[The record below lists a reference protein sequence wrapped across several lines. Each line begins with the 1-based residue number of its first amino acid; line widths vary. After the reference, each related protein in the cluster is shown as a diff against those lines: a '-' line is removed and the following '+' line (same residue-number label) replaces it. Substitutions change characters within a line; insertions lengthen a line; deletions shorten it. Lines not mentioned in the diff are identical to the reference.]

1 MKIDLSNEELFYEN
15 EINFDKNLNFVFG
28 KNGTGKS
35 TLTKLLKEYGEQDYD
50 VRVFQGFENMV
61 GENNRLNAVILGE
74 ENNEIAQEIEIKKE
88 DIKKKEEE
96 IDKINLEIKEPKD
109 NSENLWKK
117 VEKIKKNINQKNS
130 QTQDFYTD
138 SAAKIK
144 KMTDPQISKTT
155 YNKNDFISEK
165 KNAKLLGEADIEYL
179 KKLIKTEVKMAQEIE
194 FPNINLQDELNRINS
209 ILEKKVEEKVSIK
222 RLEDNEE
229 KRNFAEKGLHLHK
242 VGEICS
248 FCGNI
253 IKEKEYEELKRYFL
267 ADDIKEFQKE
277 IEVSKDNYRK
287 IIENIENI
295 KFDKNNFYPNNIE
308 KLTKII
314 EEYEIIKEKII
325 KIFELFLKK
334 LEKKDIFKE
343 NEKIFIDNI
352 SLNFNKISKEYDDL
366 VKNNNTSNLTK
377 EKENAKANLRYHY
390 IKLALDEFNEKTKL
404 YELNLLKEKETEYKN
419 EIENKEN
426 EIIKINNEIKKLNLE
441 ITKLEAQTKNEKKL
455 VENINKKIK
464 HYTSFELVHKKD
476 TEGEGFYSVKC
487 LRTNEDRDISQIST
501 GEKNIIAL
509 LYFIEK
515 LNEINNE
522 INEVETRDKLI
533 IFDDPMNSN
542 DDTMQYLII
551 EELQK
556 LMGELLRDKKNDKII
571 LMTHNVHFYINVKYD
586 FDKRKNDY
594 EKNNNFIRLIS
605 DTKKTKIKYIKN
617 KDDDFKTNY
626 ESLWHEIK
634 ILSTLSSCDPAIL
647 LNPIRR
653 IVETYTKFNGV
664 DKKVFLS
671 KIEGTK
677 KFFDVNSH
685 SIDDLEAD
693 LNGKS
698 KENIIE
704 IFKEC
709 FEKNN
714 SIEHFKIFWKEEN
727 IE

>member
-1 MKIDLSNEELFYEN
+1 MKIDLRNEELFYED

-35 TLTKLLKEYGEQDYD
+35 TLTKLLKEQGKVNYN
-50 VRVFQGFENMV
+50 VRVFQGFENMI

-74 ENNEIAQEIEIKKE
+74 ENNEIAQEIENMKK

-96 IDKINLEIKEPKD
+96 IDKIDSEIKEPKD

-117 VEKIKKNINQKNS
+117 VEEIEKNLKQKDVQIQN
-130 QTQDFYTD
+130 FYSI
-138 SAAKIK
+138 SAAEIK
-144 KMTDPQISKTT
+144 NMTNPQISKTT
-155 YNKNDFISEK
+155 YNKNDFILEK
-165 KNAKLLGEADIEYL
+165 KNAKLLGEADIESL
-179 KKLIKTEVKMAQEIE
+179 KKLIKTEVKTAQEIE
-194 FPNINLQDELNRINS
+194 FPSINLQNELEKINS
-209 ILEKKVEEKVSIK
+209 ILGKKVEEKVRIK
-222 RLEDNEE
+222 RLENNEE
-229 KRNFAEKGLHLHK
+229 KRNFAKKGFHLHE

-267 ADDIKEFQKE
+267 ADDIEEFQKE
-277 IEVSKDNYRK
+277 IEIFKDNYRK
-287 IIENIENI
+287 IIDSIENI

-308 KLTKII
+308 KLIQII
-314 EEYEIIKEKII
+314 EEYEAIKEGII
-325 KIFELFLKK
+325 KILKNFLEN

-352 SLNFNKISKEYDDL
+352 SLNFNKISKEYGDL
-366 VKNNNTSNLTK
+366 VKSNNTSNLAK

-390 IKLALDEFNEKTKL
+390 IKLELDNFKEEIKLNEVKKL
-404 YELNLLKEKETEYKN
+404 EEESSKYETEIK
-419 EIENKEN
+419 NKEN
-426 EIIKINNEIKKLNLE
+426 EITKINNEIKKLNLE
-441 ITKLEAQTKNEKKL
+441 ISQLEAQTKNEKKL

-464 HYTSFELVHKKD
+464 YYTSFELVHKED

-487 LRTNEDRDISQIST
+487 LRTNEDRDITQIST

-515 LNEINNE
+515 LNEIN
-522 INEVETRDKLI
+522 EVRARNKLI

-556 LMGELLRDKKNDKII
+556 LMRELLKNNKDDKFI

-586 FDKRKNDY
+586 FDKDDDY
-594 EKNNNFIRLIS
+594 KKKRNFIRLVS
-605 DTKKTKIKYIKN
+605 DTKKTKINYIKN
-617 KDDDFKTNY
+617 KDDDFETSY
-626 ESLWHEIK
+626 ESLWHEIN
-634 ILSTLSSCDPAIL
+634 ILFKLSSCNPVML
-647 LNPIRR
+647 LNPMRR
-653 IVETYTKFNGV
+653 IVETYTKFNGF
-664 DKKVFLS
+664 KQRNFLS
-671 KIEGTK
+671 KVEGAN
-677 KFFDVNSH
+677 KFFNVNSH
-685 SIDDLEAD
+685 GIDDLEAD

-714 SIEHFKIFWKEEN
+714 SIEHFKIFWKEKINE
-727 IE
+727 

>member
-1 MKIDLSNEELFYEN
+1 MKIDLSDEELFYED

-35 TLTKLLKEYGEQDYD
+35 TLTKLLKKYGEQDYD

-74 ENNEIAQEIEIKKE
+74 ENNEIAQKIEVKKE
-88 DIKKKEEE
+88 DIKKREEE
-96 IDKINLEIKEPKD
+96 KDKINLELKETKD

-117 VEKIKKNINQKNS
+117 FEEIKRNVNQKNT
-130 QTQDFYTD
+130 QIQDFYTN

-155 YNKNDFISEK
+155 YNKNDFILEK
-165 KNAKLLGEADIEYL
+165 KNAKLLGEADIKHL
-179 KKLIKTEVKMAQEIE
+179 KNIIKTEVKTAQEIE
-194 FPNINLQDELNRINS
+194 FPSINLQNELEKINS
-209 ILEKKVEEKVSIK
+209 ILGKKVEEKVRIK
-222 RLEDNEE
+222 RLENNEE
-229 KRNFAEKGLHLHK
+229 KRDFAKKGLYLHK
-242 VGEICS
+242 IGEVCS

-253 IKEKEYEELKRYFL
+253 IKKEEYEELEKYFL
-267 ADDIKEFQKE
+267 AADIKEFQKE
-277 IEVSKDNYRK
+277 VEIAKNNYIK
-287 IIENIENI
+287 IIESIKNI

-308 KLTKII
+308 KLTKIM

-343 NEKIFIDNI
+343 NEKILIDNI
-352 SLNFNKISKEYDDL
+352 SLNFNKISEEYNDL
-366 VKNNNTSNLTK
+366 AKKNNSSKLSE

-390 IKLALDEFNEKTKL
+390 IKLELDNFKEESKLTEIKNLEEESVKYKT
-404 YELNLLKEKETEYKN
+404 

-426 EIIKINNEIKKLNLE
+426 KITKINNEIKKLNLE
-441 ITKLEAQTKNEKKL
+441 ISQLEAKTKNEKIL

-464 HYTSFELVHKKD
+464 HYTSFELVHKED
-476 TEGEGFYSVKC
+476 TEGKGFYSIKC
-487 LRTNEDRDISQIST
+487 LRTDKDRDITQIST

-515 LNEINNE
+515 LNEIN
-522 INEVETRDKLI
+522 EVRTRNKLI

-551 EELQK
+551 EELQN
-556 LMGELLRDKKNDKII
+556 LMGELLKNKKNDKII

-586 FDKRKNDY
+586 FDRRKNDY
-594 EKNNNFIRLIS
+594 EKSNNFIRLIS
-605 DTKKTKIKYIKN
+605 DTKKTIIKYIKN
-617 KDDDFKTNY
+617 KDEDFKTNY
-626 ESLWHEIK
+626 ESLWHETK
-634 ILSTLSSCDPAIL
+634 ILSTLSTCDPAIL

-671 KIEGTK
+671 KIEGAK

-698 KENIIE
+698 KENIIK

-714 SIEHFKIFWKEEN
+714 SIEHLRKFWKEEN
-727 IE
+727 NK

>member
-1 MKIDLSNEELFYEN
+1 MKIDLSDEELFYED

-35 TLTKLLKEYGEQDYD
+35 TLTKLL
-50 VRVFQGFENMV
+50 
-61 GENNRLNAVILGE
+61 
-74 ENNEIAQEIEIKKE
+74 
-88 DIKKKEEE
+88 
-96 IDKINLEIKEPKD
+96 

-117 VEKIKKNINQKNS
+117 FEKIEKNIKQKENEKEK
-130 QTQDFYTD
+130 FYTE
-138 SAAKIK
+138 AASKIK
-144 KMTDPQISKTT
+144 NMGEPQIAKPN
-155 YNKNDFISEK
+155 YNKTYFEAEK

-515 LNEINNE
+515 LNEIN
-522 INEVETRDKLI
+522 EVKTRNKLI

>member
-1 MKIDLSNEELFYEN
+1 MKIDLSKEELFYEN

-74 ENNEIAQEIEIKKE
+74 ENNEISQEIEIKKE
-88 DIKKKEEE
+88 DIKKREEE
-96 IDKINLEIKEPKD
+96 KDKINLEINVPKD

-117 VEKIKKNINQKNS
+117 SEETEKNIKQKENEKEKFYTEAASKIKN
-130 QTQDFYTD
+130 
-138 SAAKIK
+138 
-144 KMTDPQISKTT
+144 MGDPQISKTT
-155 YNKNDFISEK
+155 YNKNDFIIEK

-179 KKLIKTEVKMAQEIE
+179 KKLIKTEVKVAQEIE
-194 FPNINLQDELNRINS
+194 FPSINLQNELEKINS
-209 ILEKKVEEKVSIK
+209 ILEKKVEEKVRIN
-222 RLEDNEE
+222 RLEDNQE
-229 KRNFAEKGLHLHK
+229 KRDFAKKGLHLHK

-253 IKEKEYEELKRYFL
+253 IKQEEYEELEKYFL
-267 ADDIKEFQKE
+267 ADDVKEFQIKIE
-277 IEVSKDNYRK
+277 ITKNSYQQIVEK
-287 IIENIENI
+287 IKNV
-295 KFDKNNFYPNNIE
+295 KFNKNNFYPNNVE
-308 KLTKII
+308 KLTQII
-314 EEYEIIKEKII
+314 EEYGIIKEKII

-343 NEKIFIDNI
+343 NEKISIDNI
-352 SLNFNKISKEYDDL
+352 SLNFNKISEEYDDL
-366 VKNNNTSNLTK
+366 VKNNNSSNLSEEK
-377 EKENAKANLRYHY
+377 EKAKTDLRYHF
-390 IKLALDEFNEKTKL
+390 IKLALDEFNEKNKL
-404 YELNLLKEKETEYKN
+404 YELNLLKEKETEYKT
-419 EIENKEN
+419 EIEKKKN
-426 EIIKINNEIKKLNLE
+426 EIIKINNEIKNLNLE
-441 ITKLEAQTKNEKKL
+441 IIKLEAKTKNEKKL

-464 HYTSFELVHKKD
+464 NYTSFELVHKED
-476 TEGEGFYSVKC
+476 IEGKGFYNVKC
-487 LRTNEDRDISQIST
+487 LRTNEDRDITQIST

-515 LNEINNE
+515 LNEINE
-522 INEVETRDKLI
+522 AETRDKLI

-551 EELQK
+551 EELQN
-556 LMGELLRDKKNDKII
+556 LMGELLKNKKNDKII

-586 FDKRKNDY
+586 FDRRKNDY
-594 EKNNNFIRLIS
+594 EKSNNFIRLIS
-605 DTKKTKIKYIKN
+605 DTKKTIIKYIKN
-617 KDDDFKTNY
+617 KDEDFKTNY
-626 ESLWHEIK
+626 ESLWHETK
-634 ILSTLSSCDPAIL
+634 ILSTLSTCDPAIL

-671 KIEGTK
+671 KIEGAK

-714 SIEHFKIFWKEEN
+714 SIEHLRKFWKEEN
-727 IE
+727 NK

>member
-1 MKIDLSNEELFYEN
+1 MKIDLSKEELFYEN

-35 TLTKLLKEYGEQDYD
+35 TLTKLLKEQEEVYYD

-61 GENNRLNAVILGE
+61 GKNNRLNAVILGE

-96 IDKINLEIKEPKD
+96 LDKINLEIKEPKD

-117 VEKIKKNINQKNS
+117 FEEIEKNIKQKENEKEKFYTEAASKIKN
-130 QTQDFYTD
+130 
-138 SAAKIK
+138 
-144 KMTDPQISKTT
+144 MGEPQIAKPN
-155 YNKNDFISEK
+155 YNKTHFEAEK

-179 KKLIKTEVKMAQEIE
+179 KKLIKSEVKTAQEIE
-194 FPNINLQDELNRINS
+194 FPNINLQNELEKINS
-209 ILEKKVEEKVSIK
+209 ILGKKVEEKVRIK
-222 RLEDNEE
+222 RLENNDE
-229 KRNFAEKGLHLHK
+229 KRNFAKKGLHLHK

-253 IKEKEYEELKRYFL
+253 IKKEEYDELEKYFL
-267 ADDIKEFQKE
+267 ADDIEEFQKE
-277 IEVSKDNYRK
+277 IEIFKDNYKK
-287 IIENIENI
+287 IIESIENI

-308 KLTKII
+308 RLSQII
-314 EEYEIIKEKII
+314 EEYEVIKEGII
-325 KIFELFLKK
+325 KILKNFLEN

-343 NEKIFIDNI
+343 SEKIFIDNI
-352 SLNFNKISKEYDDL
+352 FLNFNKISEEYDDL
-366 VKNNNTSNLTK
+366 VKNNNSSNLSEEK
-377 EKENAKANLRYHY
+377 EKAKTDLRYHF

-404 YELNLLKEKETEYKN
+404 YELNLLKEKESEYKT
-419 EIENKEN
+419 EIENKEK
-426 EIIKINNEIKKLNLE
+426 EIIKLNNEIKKLNLE
-441 ITKLEAQTKNEKKL
+441 ISQLEAQTKNEKKL

-464 HYTSFELVHKKD
+464 HYTSFELVHKED
-476 TEGEGFYSVKC
+476 IEGKGFYNVKC
-487 LRTNEDRDISQIST
+487 LRTNEDRDITQIST

-515 LNEINNE
+515 LNE

-551 EELQK
+551 EELQN
-556 LMGELLRDKKNDKII
+556 LMGELLRNKKNDKII
-571 LMTHNVHFYINVKYD
+571 LMTHNVHFYINIKYD

-626 ESLWHEIK
+626 ESLWHETK
-634 ILSTLSSCDPAIL
+634 ILSTLSTCDPAIL

-671 KIEGTK
+671 KIEGAK

-714 SIEHFKIFWKEEN
+714 SMEHLRKFWKEEN
-727 IE
+727 NK

>member
-1 MKIDLSNEELFYEN
+1 MKIDLSKEELFYEN

-74 ENNEIAQEIEIKKE
+74 ENNEISQEIEIKKE
-88 DIKKKEEE
+88 DIKKREEE
-96 IDKINLEIKEPKD
+96 KDKINLEINVPKD

-117 VEKIKKNINQKNS
+117 SEETEKNIKQKENEKEKFYTEAASKIKN
-130 QTQDFYTD
+130 
-138 SAAKIK
+138 
-144 KMTDPQISKTT
+144 MGDPQISKTT
-155 YNKNDFISEK
+155 YNKNDFIIEK

-179 KKLIKTEVKMAQEIE
+179 KKLIKTEVKVAQEIE
-194 FPNINLQDELNRINS
+194 FPSINLQNELEKINS
-209 ILEKKVEEKVSIK
+209 ILEKKVEEKVRIK
-222 RLEDNEE
+222 RLEDNQE
-229 KRNFAEKGLHLHK
+229 KRDFAKKGLHLHK

-253 IKEKEYEELKRYFL
+253 IKQEEYEELEKYFL
-267 ADDIKEFQKE
+267 ADDVKEFQIKIE
-277 IEVSKDNYRK
+277 ITKNSYQQIVEK
-287 IIENIENI
+287 IKNV
-295 KFDKNNFYPNNIE
+295 KFNKNNFYPNNVE
-308 KLTKII
+308 KLTQII
-314 EEYEIIKEKII
+314 EEYGIIKEKII

-343 NEKIFIDNI
+343 NEKISIDNI
-352 SLNFNKISKEYDDL
+352 SLNFNKISEEYDDL
-366 VKNNNTSNLTK
+366 VKNNNSSNLSEEK
-377 EKENAKANLRYHY
+377 EKAKTDLRYHF
-390 IKLALDEFNEKTKL
+390 IKLALDEFNEKNKL
-404 YELNLLKEKETEYKN
+404 YELNLLKEKETEYKT
-419 EIENKEN
+419 EIEKKKN
-426 EIIKINNEIKKLNLE
+426 EIIKINNEIKNLNLE
-441 ITKLEAQTKNEKKL
+441 IIKLEAKTKNEKKL

-464 HYTSFELVHKKD
+464 NYTSFELVHKED
-476 TEGEGFYSVKC
+476 IEGKGFYNVKC
-487 LRTNEDRDISQIST
+487 LRTNEDRDITQIST

-515 LNEINNE
+515 LNEINE
-522 INEVETRDKLI
+522 AETRDKLI

-551 EELQK
+551 EELQN
-556 LMGELLRDKKNDKII
+556 LMGELLKNKKNDKII

-586 FDKRKNDY
+586 FDRRKNDY

-605 DTKKTKIKYIKN
+605 DTKKTIIKYIKN
-617 KDDDFKTNY
+617 KDEDFKTNY
-626 ESLWHEIK
+626 ESLWHETK
-634 ILSTLSSCDPAIL
+634 ILSTLSTCDPAIL

-671 KIEGTK
+671 KIEGAK

-714 SIEHFKIFWKEEN
+714 SMEHLTKFWKEEN
-727 IE
+727 NK

>member
-1 MKIDLSNEELFYEN
+1 MKIDLSNEELFYED

-35 TLTKLLKEYGEQDYD
+35 TLTKLLNEQGKVDYD
-50 VRVFQGFENMV
+50 VRVFQGFKNML

-74 ENNEIAQEIEIKKE
+74 ENNEIAQEIEVKKE
-88 DIKKKEEE
+88 DIKKREEE

-117 VEKIKKNINQKNS
+117 FEEIKRNTNQKNT
-130 QTQDFYTD
+130 QIQDFYSN

-155 YNKNDFISEK
+155 YNKNDFILEK
-165 KNAKLLGEADIEYL
+165 KNAKLLGEADIEYF
-179 KKLIKTEVKMAQEIE
+179 KNLIKTEVKTAEEIE
-194 FPNINLQDELNRINS
+194 FPSINLQNELEIIIS
-209 ILEKKVEEKVSIK
+209 ILEKKVEEKVRIK
-222 RLEDNEE
+222 RLENNEE
-229 KRNFAEKGLHLHK
+229 KRNFAKKGLHLHK

-248 FCGNI
+248 FCGNT
-253 IKEKEYEELKRYFL
+253 IKKEEYEELEKYFL
-267 ADDIKEFQKE
+267 ADDVKEFQIK
-277 IEVSKDNYRK
+277 IETTKNSYQQIVEK
-287 IIENIENI
+287 IKNV

-308 KLTKII
+308 KLTQII

-352 SLNFNKISKEYDDL
+352 SLNFNKISEEYDDL
-366 VKNNNTSNLTK
+366 VKNNNSSNLSEEK
-377 EKENAKANLRYHY
+377 EKAKTDLRYHF

-404 YELNLLKEKETEYKN
+404 YELNLLKEKESEYKT

-426 EIIKINNEIKKLNLE
+426 EIIKINNEIKNLNLE
-441 ITKLEAQTKNEKKL
+441 IIKLEAKTKNEKKL
-455 VENINKKIK
+455 VGNINKKIK
-464 HYTSFELVHKKD
+464 NYTSFELIHKED
-476 TEGEGFYSVKC
+476 IEGKGFYNVKC
-487 LRTNEDRDISQIST
+487 LRTDEDRDITQIST

-515 LNEINNE
+515 LNEINE
-522 INEVETRDKLI
+522 LETRNKLI
-533 IFDDPMNSN
+533 VFDDPMNSN

-551 EELQK
+551 EELQNLIK
-556 LMGELLRDKKNDKII
+556 NLDKNDKFII
-571 LMTHNVHFYINVKYD
+571 MTHNIHFYINLKY
-586 FDKRKNDY
+586 RKDNY
-594 EKNNNFIRLIS
+594 NNNTFIRLVS
-605 DTKKTKIKYIKN
+605 DSKKSKIKYIKN
-617 KDDDFKTNY
+617 KDEDFKTNY
-626 ESLWHEIK
+626 KSLWNEIS
-634 ILSTLSSCDPAIL
+634 ILFALPYCDINPAIL

-653 IVETYTKFNGV
+653 IIETYVNFNGLEQS
-664 DKKVFLS
+664 DFLS
-671 KIEGTK
+671 KVEGAK

-714 SIEHFKIFWKEEN
+714 SIEHFKKFWKEEN
-727 IE
+727 NK

>member
-1 MKIDLSNEELFYEN
+1 MKVDLSNEELFYED

-35 TLTKLLKEYGEQDYD
+35 TLTKLLKEQGKVNYD
-50 VRVFQGFENMV
+50 VRVFQGFENMI

-74 ENNEIAQEIEIKKE
+74 ENNEIAQEIENMKK

-96 IDKINLEIKEPKD
+96 IDKIDSEIKEPKD

-117 VEKIKKNINQKNS
+117 VEEIKRIAEQKDTQIQNFYSKSASEIKN
-130 QTQDFYTD
+130 
-138 SAAKIK
+138 
-144 KMTDPQISKTT
+144 MTNPQISKTT
-155 YNKNDFISEK
+155 YNKSDFILEK
-165 KNAKLLGEADIEYL
+165 KNAKLLSEIEIQNL
-179 KKLIKTEVKMAQEIE
+179 KQIIKTEVKIAQKIE
-194 FPNINLQDELNRINS
+194 FPNINLKDELKRVNL
-209 ILEKKVEEKVSIK
+209 ILEKKVEEKVRIT
-222 RLEDNEE
+222 RLENNEE
-229 KRNFAEKGLHLHK
+229 KRDFAEKGLHLHK

-253 IKEKEYEELKRYFL
+253 INEKEYSELVKYFL
-267 ADDIKEFQKE
+267 ADDIKEFQIK
-277 IEVSKDNYRK
+277 IETTKNSYQQIVEK
-287 IIENIENI
+287 IKNV

-308 KLTKII
+308 KLSQII

-334 LEKKDIFKE
+334 LEEKDIFKE

-352 SLNFNKISKEYDDL
+352 SLNFNKISKEYGDL
-366 VKNNNTSNLTK
+366 VKSNNTSNLTK

-390 IKLALDEFNEKTKL
+390 IKLELDNFKEEIKLNEIKKLEEESAKYKTG
-404 YELNLLKEKETEYKN
+404 
-419 EIENKEN
+419 IENKQN
-426 EIIKINNEIKKLNLE
+426 EITKLNNEIKKLNLE
-441 ITKLEAQTKNEKKL
+441 ITELEAQTKNEKKL

-464 HYTSFELVHKKD
+464 YYTSFELVHKED

-487 LRTNEDRDISQIST
+487 LRTNEDRDITQIST

-515 LNEINNE
+515 LNEIN
-522 INEVETRDKLI
+522 EVRVRNKLI

-556 LMGELLRDKKNDKII
+556 LMRELLKNNKDDKFI

-586 FDKRKNDY
+586 FDKDDDY
-594 EKNNNFIRLIS
+594 KKKRNFIRLVS
-605 DTKKTKIKYIKN
+605 DTKKTKINYIKN
-617 KDDDFKTNY
+617 KDDDFETSY
-626 ESLWHEIK
+626 ESLWHEIN
-634 ILSTLSSCDPAIL
+634 ILFKLSSCNPVML
-647 LNPIRR
+647 LNPMRR
-653 IVETYTKFNGV
+653 IVETYTKFNGL
-664 DKKVFLS
+664 KQRNFLS
-671 KIEGTK
+671 KVEGAN
-677 KFFDVNSH
+677 KFFNVNSH
-685 SIDDLEAD
+685 GIDDLEAD

-714 SIEHFKIFWKEEN
+714 SIEHFKIFWKEKINE
-727 IE
+727 

>member
-1 MKIDLSNEELFYEN
+1 MKVDLSNEELFYED

-35 TLTKLLKEYGEQDYD
+35 TLTKLLKEQGKVNYD
-50 VRVFQGFENMV
+50 VRVFQGFENMI

-74 ENNEIAQEIEIKKE
+74 ENNEIAQEIENMKK

-96 IDKINLEIKEPKD
+96 IDKIDSEIKEPKD

-117 VEKIKKNINQKNS
+117 VEEIKRIAEQKDTQIQNFYSKSASEIKN
-130 QTQDFYTD
+130 
-138 SAAKIK
+138 
-144 KMTDPQISKTT
+144 MTNPQISKTT
-155 YNKNDFISEK
+155 YNKSDFILEK
-165 KNAKLLGEADIEYL
+165 KNAKLLSEIEIQNL
-179 KKLIKTEVKMAQEIE
+179 KQIIKTEVKIAQKIE
-194 FPNINLQDELNRINS
+194 FPNINLKDELKRVNL
-209 ILEKKVEEKVSIK
+209 ILEKKVEEKVRIT
-222 RLEDNEE
+222 RLENNEE
-229 KRNFAEKGLHLHK
+229 KRDFARKGLHLHK
-242 VGEICS
+242 IGEICS

-253 IKEKEYEELKRYFL
+253 IKKEEYEELEKYFL
-267 ADDIKEFQKE
+267 ADDVKEFQRE
-277 IEVSKDNYRK
+277 IEIAKNNYQQIVER
-287 IIENIENI
+287 IENI

-308 KLTKII
+308 KLIQII
-314 EEYEIIKEKII
+314 EKYEEIKREIVKIL
-325 KIFELFLKK
+325 KEFLEN

-343 NEKIFIDNI
+343 NEKLTLDNI
-352 SLNFNKISKEYDDL
+352 SLNFNKISKEYDGL
-366 VKNNNTSNLTK
+366 VKNNNSSNLSEEK
-377 EKENAKANLRYHY
+377 EKAKTDLRYHF
-390 IKLALDEFNEKTKL
+390 IKLALDEFDEKTKL
-404 YELNLLKEKETEYKN
+404 HELSLLKEKKEEYKT
-419 EIENKEN
+419 EIEKKEN
-426 EIIKINNEIKKLNLE
+426 KIKKINDEIKKIKLE
-441 ITKLEAQTKNEKKL
+441 IIQLEAKTKNEKKL
-455 VENINKKIK
+455 VDNINKKIK
-464 HYTSFELVHKKD
+464 NYTSFELVHKED
-476 TEGEGFYSVKC
+476 TEGKGFYSVKC
-487 LRTNEDRDISQIST
+487 LRTNEDRDITQIST

-515 LNEINNE
+515 LNEIN
-522 INEVETRDKLI
+522 EVETINKLI
-533 IFDDPMNSN
+533 VFDDPMNSN
-542 DDTMQYLII
+542 DDNMQYLII
-551 EELQK
+551 EELQN
-556 LMGELLRDKKNDKII
+556 LMGELLKNKRNDKII

-586 FDKRKNDY
+586 FDRRKNDY

-617 KDDDFKTNY
+617 KDEDFKTNY
-626 ESLWHEIK
+626 ESLWHETK

-671 KIEGTK
+671 KIEGAK

-714 SIEHFKIFWKEEN
+714 SIEHLKKFWKEEN
-727 IE
+727 NK

>member
-1 MKIDLSNEELFYEN
+1 MKVDLSNEELFYED

-35 TLTKLLKEYGEQDYD
+35 TLTKLLKEQGKVNYD
-50 VRVFQGFENMV
+50 VRVFQGFENMI

-74 ENNEIAQEIEIKKE
+74 ENNEIAQEIENMKK

-96 IDKINLEIKEPKD
+96 IDKIDSEIKEPKD

-117 VEKIKKNINQKNS
+117 VEEIKRIAEQKDTQIQNFYSKSASEIKN
-130 QTQDFYTD
+130 
-138 SAAKIK
+138 
-144 KMTDPQISKTT
+144 MTNPQISKTT
-155 YNKNDFISEK
+155 YNKSDFILEK
-165 KNAKLLGEADIEYL
+165 KNAKLLSEIEIQNL
-179 KKLIKTEVKMAQEIE
+179 KQIIKTEVKIAQKIE
-194 FPNINLQDELNRINS
+194 FPNINLKDELKRVNL
-209 ILEKKVEEKVSIK
+209 ILEKKVEEKVRIT
-222 RLEDNEE
+222 RLENNEE
-229 KRNFAEKGLHLHK
+229 KRDFARKGLHLHK
-242 VGEICS
+242 IGEICS

-253 IKEKEYEELKRYFL
+253 IKKEEYEELEKYFL
-267 ADDIKEFQKE
+267 ADDVKEFQRE
-277 IEVSKDNYRK
+277 IEIAKNNYQQIVER
-287 IIENIENI
+287 IENI

-308 KLTKII
+308 KLIQII
-314 EEYEIIKEKII
+314 EKYEEIKREIVKIL
-325 KIFELFLKK
+325 KEFLEN

-343 NEKIFIDNI
+343 NEKLTLDNI
-352 SLNFNKISKEYDDL
+352 SLNFNKISKEYDGL
-366 VKNNNTSNLTK
+366 VKNNNSSNLSEEK
-377 EKENAKANLRYHY
+377 EKAKTDLRYHF
-390 IKLALDEFNEKTKL
+390 IKLALDEFDEKTKL
-404 YELNLLKEKETEYKN
+404 HELRLLKEKKEEYKT
-419 EIENKEN
+419 EIEKKEN
-426 EIIKINNEIKKLNLE
+426 KIKKINDEIKKIKLE
-441 ITKLEAQTKNEKKL
+441 IIQLEAKTKNEKKL
-455 VENINKKIK
+455 VDNINKKIK
-464 HYTSFELVHKKD
+464 NYTSFELVHKED
-476 TEGEGFYSVKC
+476 TEGKGFYSVKC
-487 LRTNEDRDISQIST
+487 LRTNEDRDITQIST

-515 LNEINNE
+515 LNEIN
-522 INEVETRDKLI
+522 EVETINKLI
-533 IFDDPMNSN
+533 VFDDPMNSN

-551 EELQK
+551 EELQN
-556 LMGELLRDKKNDKII
+556 LMGELLKNKRNDKII

-586 FDKRKNDY
+586 FDRRKNDY

-617 KDDDFKTNY
+617 KDEDFKTNY
-626 ESLWHEIK
+626 ESLWHETK

-671 KIEGTK
+671 KIEGAK

-714 SIEHFKIFWKEEN
+714 SIEHLKKFWKEEN
-727 IE
+727 NK

>member
-1 MKIDLSNEELFYEN
+1 MKIDLSKEELFYEN

-74 ENNEIAQEIEIKKE
+74 ENNEISQEIEIKKE
-88 DIKKKEEE
+88 DIKKREEE
-96 IDKINLEIKEPKD
+96 KDKINLEINVPKD

-117 VEKIKKNINQKNS
+117 SEETEKNIKQKENEKEKFYTEAASKIKN
-130 QTQDFYTD
+130 
-138 SAAKIK
+138 
-144 KMTDPQISKTT
+144 MGDPQISKTT
-155 YNKNDFISEK
+155 YNKNDFIIEK

-179 KKLIKTEVKMAQEIE
+179 KKLIKTEVKVAQEIE
-194 FPNINLQDELNRINS
+194 FPSINLQNELEKINS
-209 ILEKKVEEKVSIK
+209 ILEKKVEEKVRIK
-222 RLEDNEE
+222 RLEDNQE
-229 KRNFAEKGLHLHK
+229 KRDFAKKGLHLHK

-253 IKEKEYEELKRYFL
+253 IKQEEYEELEKYFL
-267 ADDIKEFQKE
+267 ADDVKEFQIKIE
-277 IEVSKDNYRK
+277 ITKNSYQQIVEK
-287 IIENIENI
+287 IKNV
-295 KFDKNNFYPNNIE
+295 KFNKNNFYPNNVE
-308 KLTKII
+308 KLTQII
-314 EEYEIIKEKII
+314 EEYGIIKEKII

-343 NEKIFIDNI
+343 NEKISIDNI
-352 SLNFNKISKEYDDL
+352 SLNFNKISEEYDDL
-366 VKNNNTSNLTK
+366 VKNNNSSNLSEEK
-377 EKENAKANLRYHY
+377 EKAKTDLRYHF
-390 IKLALDEFNEKTKL
+390 IKLALDEFNEKNKL
-404 YELNLLKEKETEYKN
+404 YELNLLKEKETEYKT
-419 EIENKEN
+419 EIEKKKN
-426 EIIKINNEIKKLNLE
+426 EIIKINNEIKNLNLE
-441 ITKLEAQTKNEKKL
+441 IIKLEAKTKNEKKL

-464 HYTSFELVHKKD
+464 NYTSFELVHKED
-476 TEGEGFYSVKC
+476 IEGKGFYNVKC
-487 LRTNEDRDISQIST
+487 LRTNEDRDITQIST

-515 LNEINNE
+515 LNEINE
-522 INEVETRDKLI
+522 AETRDKLI

-551 EELQK
+551 EELQN
-556 LMGELLRDKKNDKII
+556 LMGELLKNKKNDKII

-586 FDKRKNDY
+586 FDRRKNDY
-594 EKNNNFIRLIS
+594 EKSNNFIRLIS
-605 DTKKTKIKYIKN
+605 DTKKTIIKYIKN
-617 KDDDFKTNY
+617 KDEDFKTNY
-626 ESLWHEIK
+626 ESLWHETK
-634 ILSTLSSCDPAIL
+634 ILSTLSTCDPAIL

-671 KIEGTK
+671 KIEGAK

-714 SIEHFKIFWKEEN
+714 SIEHLRKFWKEEN
-727 IE
+727 NK

>member
-1 MKIDLSNEELFYEN
+1 MKVDLSNEELFYED

-35 TLTKLLKEYGEQDYD
+35 TLTKLLKEQGKVNYD
-50 VRVFQGFENMV
+50 VRVFQGFENMI

-74 ENNEIAQEIEIKKE
+74 ENNEIAQEIENMKK

-96 IDKINLEIKEPKD
+96 IDKIDSEIKEPKD

-117 VEKIKKNINQKNS
+117 VEEIKRIAEQKDTQIQNFYSKSASEIKN
-130 QTQDFYTD
+130 
-138 SAAKIK
+138 
-144 KMTDPQISKTT
+144 MTNPQISKTT
-155 YNKNDFISEK
+155 YNKSDFILEK
-165 KNAKLLGEADIEYL
+165 KNAKLLSEIEIQNL
-179 KKLIKTEVKMAQEIE
+179 KQIIKTEVKIAQKIE
-194 FPNINLQDELNRINS
+194 FPNINLKDELKRVNL
-209 ILEKKVEEKVSIK
+209 ILEKKVEEKVRIT
-222 RLEDNEE
+222 RLENNEE
-229 KRNFAEKGLHLHK
+229 KRDFARKGLHLHK
-242 VGEICS
+242 IGEICS

-253 IKEKEYEELKRYFL
+253 IKKEEYEELEKYFL
-267 ADDIKEFQKE
+267 ADDVKEFQRE
-277 IEVSKDNYRK
+277 IEIAKNNYQQIVER
-287 IIENIENI
+287 IENI

-308 KLTKII
+308 KLIQII
-314 EEYEIIKEKII
+314 EKYEEIKREIVKIL
-325 KIFELFLKK
+325 KEFLEN

-343 NEKIFIDNI
+343 NEKLTLDNI
-352 SLNFNKISKEYDDL
+352 SLNFNKISKEYDGL
-366 VKNNNTSNLTK
+366 VKNNNSSNLSEEK
-377 EKENAKANLRYHY
+377 EKAKTDLRYHF
-390 IKLALDEFNEKTKL
+390 IKLALDEFDEKTKL
-404 YELNLLKEKETEYKN
+404 HELSLLKEKKEEYKT
-419 EIENKEN
+419 EIEKKEN
-426 EIIKINNEIKKLNLE
+426 KIKKINDEIKKIKLE
-441 ITKLEAQTKNEKKL
+441 IIQLEAKTKNEKKL
-455 VENINKKIK
+455 VDNINKKIK
-464 HYTSFELVHKKD
+464 NYTSFELVHKED
-476 TEGEGFYSVKC
+476 TEGKGFYSVKC
-487 LRTNEDRDISQIST
+487 LRTNEDRDITQIST

-515 LNEINNE
+515 LNEIN
-522 INEVETRDKLI
+522 EVETINKLI
-533 IFDDPMNSN
+533 VFDDPMNSN

-551 EELQK
+551 EELQN
-556 LMGELLRDKKNDKII
+556 LMGELLKNKRNDKII

-586 FDKRKNDY
+586 FDRRKNDY

-617 KDDDFKTNY
+617 KDEDFKTNY
-626 ESLWHEIK
+626 ESLWHETK

-671 KIEGTK
+671 KIEGAK

-714 SIEHFKIFWKEEN
+714 SIEHLKKFWKEEN
-727 IE
+727 NK

>member
-1 MKIDLSNEELFYEN
+1 MKIDLSNEELFYEDG
-15 EINFDKNLNFVFG
+15 INFDKNLNFVFG

-35 TLTKLLKEYGEQDYD
+35 TLAKLLKEQGKVDYD
-50 VRVFQGFENMV
+50 VRVFQGFENTV

-74 ENNEIAQEIEIKKE
+74 ENNEIAQEIEVKKEAIKKRE
-88 DIKKKEEE
+88 EKKDE
-96 IDKINLEIKEPKD
+96 INLELKEPKD

-117 VEKIKKNINQKNS
+117 FEEIKRNVNQKNT
-130 QTQDFYTD
+130 QIQDFYTN

-155 YNKNDFISEK
+155 YNKNDFILEK
-165 KNAKLLGEADIEYL
+165 KNAKLLGEADIKYF
-179 KKLIKTEVKMAQEIE
+179 KNTIKTEVKTAQEIE
-194 FPNINLQDELNRINS
+194 FPSINLQNELEKINS
-209 ILEKKVEEKVSIK
+209 ILGKKVEEKVRIK
-222 RLEDNEE
+222 RLENNEE
-229 KRNFAEKGLHLHK
+229 KRDFAKKGLHLHK
-242 VGEICS
+242 IGEICS

-253 IKEKEYEELKRYFL
+253 IKKEEYEKLEKYFL
-267 ADDIKEFQKE
+267 ADDVKEFQIK
-277 IEVSKDNYRK
+277 IETTKNSYQQIVEK
-287 IIENIENI
+287 IKNV

-308 KLTKII
+308 KLTQII

-325 KIFELFLKK
+325 KVFELFLKK

-343 NEKIFIDNI
+343 NEKISIDNI
-352 SLNFNKISKEYDDL
+352 SLNFNKISEEYDDL
-366 VKNNNTSNLTK
+366 VKGNNSSNLSEEK
-377 EKENAKANLRYHY
+377 EKAKTNLRYHF
-390 IKLALDEFNEKTKL
+390 IKLALDEFDEKTKL
-404 YELNLLKEKETEYKN
+404 YELRILKEKKEEYKT

-426 EIIKINNEIKKLNLE
+426 EIIKINNEITNLNLE
-441 ITKLEAQTKNEKKL
+441 IIKLEAKTKNEKRL

-464 HYTSFELVHKKD
+464 NYTSFELVHKED
-476 TEGEGFYSVKC
+476 IEGKGFYNVKC
-487 LRTNEDRDISQIST
+487 LRTNEDRDITQIST

-515 LNEINNE
+515 LNEIN
-522 INEVETRDKLI
+522 EVETRNKLI

-556 LMGELLRDKKNDKII
+556 LMKELFQNNKDNKFI

-586 FDKRKNDY
+586 FDKDDDY
-594 EKNNNFIRLIS
+594 KKRRNFIRLVS
-605 DTKKTKIKYIKN
+605 DTKKTKINYIKN
-617 KDDDFKTNY
+617 KDEDFKTNY

-634 ILSTLSSCDPAIL
+634 ILFSLSTCDSAIL

-671 KIEGTK
+671 KIEGAK
-677 KFFDVNSH
+677 KFFNVNSH
-685 SIDDLEAD
+685 GIDDLEAD

-714 SIEHFKIFWKEEN
+714 SIEHFNIFWKKEINE
-727 IE
+727 

>member
-1 MKIDLSNEELFYEN
+1 MKVDLSNEELFYED

-35 TLTKLLKEYGEQDYD
+35 TLTKLLKEQGKVNYD
-50 VRVFQGFENMV
+50 VRVFQGFENMI

-74 ENNEIAQEIEIKKE
+74 ENNEIAQEIENMKK

-96 IDKINLEIKEPKD
+96 IDKIDSEIKEPKD

-117 VEKIKKNINQKNS
+117 VEEIKRIAEQKDTQIQNFYSKSASEIKN
-130 QTQDFYTD
+130 
-138 SAAKIK
+138 
-144 KMTDPQISKTT
+144 MTNPQISKTT
-155 YNKNDFISEK
+155 YNKSDFILEK
-165 KNAKLLGEADIEYL
+165 KNAKLLSEIEIQNL
-179 KKLIKTEVKMAQEIE
+179 KQIIKTEVKIAQKIE
-194 FPNINLQDELNRINS
+194 FPNINLKDELKRVNL
-209 ILEKKVEEKVSIK
+209 ILEKKVEEKVRIT
-222 RLEDNEE
+222 RLENNEE
-229 KRNFAEKGLHLHK
+229 KRDFARKGLHLHK
-242 VGEICS
+242 IGEICS

-253 IKEKEYEELKRYFL
+253 IKKEEYEELEKYFL
-267 ADDIKEFQKE
+267 ADDVKEFQRE
-277 IEVSKDNYRK
+277 IEIAKNNYQQIVER
-287 IIENIENI
+287 IENI

-308 KLTKII
+308 KLIQII
-314 EEYEIIKEKII
+314 EKYEEIKREIVKIL
-325 KIFELFLKK
+325 KEFLEN

-343 NEKIFIDNI
+343 NEKLTLDNI
-352 SLNFNKISKEYDDL
+352 SLNFNKISKEYDGL
-366 VKNNNTSNLTK
+366 VKNNNSSNLSEEK
-377 EKENAKANLRYHY
+377 EKAKTDLRYHF
-390 IKLALDEFNEKTKL
+390 IKLALDEFDEKTKL
-404 YELNLLKEKETEYKN
+404 HELSLLKEKKEEYKT
-419 EIENKEN
+419 EIEKKEN
-426 EIIKINNEIKKLNLE
+426 EIKKINDEIKKIKLE
-441 ITKLEAQTKNEKKL
+441 IIQLEAKTKNEKKL
-455 VENINKKIK
+455 VDNINKKIK
-464 HYTSFELVHKKD
+464 NYTSFELVHKED
-476 TEGEGFYSVKC
+476 TEGKGFYNVKC
-487 LRTNEDRDISQIST
+487 LRTNEDRDITQIST

-515 LNEINNE
+515 LNEIN
-522 INEVETRDKLI
+522 EVETINKLI
-533 IFDDPMNSN
+533 VSDDPMNSN

-551 EELQK
+551 EELQN
-556 LMGELLRDKKNDKII
+556 LMGELLKNKRNDKII

-586 FDKRKNDY
+586 FDRRKNDY

-617 KDDDFKTNY
+617 KDEDFKTNY
-626 ESLWHEIK
+626 ESLWHETK

-671 KIEGTK
+671 KIEGAK

-714 SIEHFKIFWKEEN
+714 SIEHLKKFWKEEN
-727 IE
+727 NK

>member
-1 MKIDLSNEELFYEN
+1 MKVDLSNEELFYED

-35 TLTKLLKEYGEQDYD
+35 TLTKLLKEQGKVNYD
-50 VRVFQGFENMV
+50 VRVFQGFENMI

-74 ENNEIAQEIEIKKE
+74 ENNEIAQEIENMKK

-96 IDKINLEIKEPKD
+96 IDKIDSEIKEPKD

-117 VEKIKKNINQKNS
+117 VEEIKRIAEQKDTQIQNFYSKSASEIKN
-130 QTQDFYTD
+130 
-138 SAAKIK
+138 
-144 KMTDPQISKTT
+144 MTNPQISKTT
-155 YNKNDFISEK
+155 YNKSDFILEK
-165 KNAKLLGEADIEYL
+165 KNAKLLSEIEIQNL
-179 KKLIKTEVKMAQEIE
+179 KQIIKTEVKIAQKIE
-194 FPNINLQDELNRINS
+194 FPNINLKDELKRVNL
-209 ILEKKVEEKVSIK
+209 ILEKKVEEKVRIT
-222 RLEDNEE
+222 RLENNEE
-229 KRNFAEKGLHLHK
+229 KRDFARKGLHLHK
-242 VGEICS
+242 IGEICS

-253 IKEKEYEELKRYFL
+253 IKKEEYEELEKYFL
-267 ADDIKEFQKE
+267 ADDVKEFQRE
-277 IEVSKDNYRK
+277 IEIAKNNYQQIVER
-287 IIENIENI
+287 IENI

-308 KLTKII
+308 KLIQII
-314 EEYEIIKEKII
+314 EKYEEIKREIVKIL
-325 KIFELFLKK
+325 KEFLEN

-343 NEKIFIDNI
+343 NEKLTLDNI
-352 SLNFNKISKEYDDL
+352 SLNFNKISKEYDGL
-366 VKNNNTSNLTK
+366 VKNNNSSNLSEEK
-377 EKENAKANLRYHY
+377 EKAKTDLRYHF
-390 IKLALDEFNEKTKL
+390 IKLALDEFDEKTKL
-404 YELNLLKEKETEYKN
+404 HELSLLKEKKEEYKT
-419 EIENKEN
+419 EIEKKEN
-426 EIIKINNEIKKLNLE
+426 EIKKINDEIKKIKLE
-441 ITKLEAQTKNEKKL
+441 IIQLEAKTKNEKKL
-455 VENINKKIK
+455 VDNINKKIK
-464 HYTSFELVHKKD
+464 NYTSFELVHKED
-476 TEGEGFYSVKC
+476 TEGKGFYSVKC
-487 LRTNEDRDISQIST
+487 LRTNEDRDITQIST

-515 LNEINNE
+515 LNEIN
-522 INEVETRDKLI
+522 EVETINKLI
-533 IFDDPMNSN
+533 VFDDPMNSN

-551 EELQK
+551 EELQN
-556 LMGELLRDKKNDKII
+556 LMGELLKNKRNDKII

-586 FDKRKNDY
+586 FDRRKNDY

-617 KDDDFKTNY
+617 KDEDFKTNY
-626 ESLWHEIK
+626 ESLWHETK

-653 IVETYTKFNGV
+653 IVETYPKFNGV

-671 KIEGTK
+671 KIEGAK

-714 SIEHFKIFWKEEN
+714 SIEHLKKFWKEEN
-727 IE
+727 NK

>member
-1 MKIDLSNEELFYEN
+1 MKIDLSKEELFYEN

-88 DIKKKEEE
+88 DIKKKEGE

-117 VEKIKKNINQKNS
+117 FEKIKKNINQKNS
-130 QTQDFYTD
+130 QIQDFYTD

-165 KNAKLLGEADIEYL
+165 KNAKLLGEADIKSL
-179 KKLIKTEVKMAQEIE
+179 KKLIKTEVKTAQEIE
-194 FPNINLQDELNRINS
+194 FPSINLQNELEKINS
-209 ILEKKVEEKVSIK
+209 ILGKKVEEKVKIK
-222 RLEDNEE
+222 RLENNEE
-229 KRNFAEKGLHLHK
+229 KRNFAKKGLHLHE

-253 IKEKEYEELKRYFL
+253 IKQEEYEELEKYFL
-267 ADDIKEFQKE
+267 ADDIEEFQKE
-277 IEVSKDNYRK
+277 IEIFKDNYRK
-287 IIENIENI
+287 IIESIENI

-308 KLTKII
+308 RLTQII
-314 EEYEIIKEKII
+314 EEYEVIKEGII
-325 KIFELFLKK
+325 KILKNFLEN

-352 SLNFNKISKEYDDL
+352 SLNFNKISKEYGDL
-366 VKNNNTSNLTK
+366 VKSNNTSNLTK

-390 IKLALDEFNEKTKL
+390 IKLELDNFKEEIKLNEVKKL
-404 YELNLLKEKETEYKN
+404 EEESSKYET
-419 EIENKEN
+419 EIENKKN
-426 EIIKINNEIKKLNLE
+426 EITKINNEIKKLNLE
-441 ITKLEAQTKNEKKL
+441 ISHLEAQTKNEKKL

-464 HYTSFELVHKKD
+464 HYTSFELVHKED
-476 TEGEGFYSVKC
+476 AEGKGFYNVKC
-487 LRTNEDRDISQIST
+487 LRANEDRDITQIST

-515 LNEINNE
+515 LNEIN
-522 INEVETRDKLI
+522 EVETRNKLI

-551 EELQK
+551 EELQN
-556 LMGELLRDKKNDKII
+556 LMGELLRNKKNDKII

-626 ESLWHEIK
+626 ESLWHETK
-634 ILSTLSSCDPAIL
+634 ILSTLSTCDPAIL

-671 KIEGTK
+671 KIEGAK

-714 SIEHFKIFWKEEN
+714 SMEHLKKFWKEEN
-727 IE
+727 NK

>member
-88 DIKKKEEE
+88 DIKKKKEE

-117 VEKIKKNINQKNS
+117 FEKIKKNINQKNS

-165 KNAKLLGEADIEYL
+165 KNAKLLGEADIKSL

-194 FPNINLQDELNRINS
+194 FPSINLQNELEKINS
-209 ILEKKVEEKVSIK
+209 ILGKKVEEKVKIK
-222 RLEDNEE
+222 RLENNEE
-229 KRNFAEKGLHLHK
+229 KRNFAKKGFHLHEA
-242 VGEICS
+242 GEICS

-253 IKEKEYEELKRYFL
+253 IKQEEYEELKRYFL
-267 ADDIKEFQKE
+267 ADDIEKFQKE
-277 IEVSKDNYRK
+277 IEIFKDNYKKK
-287 IIENIENI
+287 IESIENI

-308 KLTKII
+308 RLTQII
-314 EEYEIIKEKII
+314 EEYEVIKEGII
-325 KIFELFLKK
+325 KILKNFLEN

-343 NEKIFIDNI
+343 SEKIFIDNI
-352 SLNFNKISKEYDDL
+352 FLNFNKISEEYDDL
-366 VKNNNTSNLTK
+366 VKNNNSSNLSEEK
-377 EKENAKANLRYHY
+377 EKAKTDLRYHF

-404 YELNLLKEKETEYKN
+404 YELNVLKEKESEYKT
-419 EIENKEN
+419 EIENKEK
-426 EIIKINNEIKKLNLE
+426 EIIKLNNEINNLNLE
-441 ITKLEAQTKNEKKL
+441 INKLEAQTKNEKKL
-455 VENINKKIK
+455 VENINKKIR
-464 HYTSFELVHKKD
+464 HYTSFELVHKED

-487 LRTNEDRDISQIST
+487 LRTNEDRDITQIST

-515 LNEINNE
+515 LNEIN
-522 INEVETRDKLI
+522 EVRAGNKLI

-556 LMGELLRDKKNDKII
+556 LMRELLKNNKDDKFI
-571 LMTHNVHFYINVKYD
+571 LMTHNVHFYINIKYD
-586 FDKRKNDY
+586 FDKDDDY
-594 EKNNNFIRLIS
+594 KKKRNFIRLVS
-605 DTKKTKIKYIKN
+605 DTKKTKINYIKN
-617 KDDDFKTNY
+617 KDDDFETSY
-626 ESLWHEIK
+626 ESLWHEIN
-634 ILSTLSSCDPAIL
+634 ILFRLSSCNPVML
-647 LNPIRR
+647 LNPMRR
-653 IVETYTKFNGV
+653 IVETYTKFNGL
-664 DKKVFLS
+664 KQRNFLS
-671 KIEGTK
+671 KVEGAN
-677 KFFDVNSH
+677 KFFNVNSH
-685 SIDDLEAD
+685 GIDDLEAD

>member
-1 MKIDLSNEELFYEN
+1 MKVDLSNEELFYED

-35 TLTKLLKEYGEQDYD
+35 TLTKLLKEQGKVNYD
-50 VRVFQGFENMV
+50 VRVFQGFENMI

-74 ENNEIAQEIEIKKE
+74 ENNEIAQEIENMKK

-96 IDKINLEIKEPKD
+96 IDKIDSEIKEPKD

-117 VEKIKKNINQKNS
+117 VEEIKRIAEQKDTQIQNFYSKSASEIKN
-130 QTQDFYTD
+130 
-138 SAAKIK
+138 
-144 KMTDPQISKTT
+144 MTNPQISRTT
-155 YNKNDFISEK
+155 YNKSDFILEK
-165 KNAKLLGEADIEYL
+165 KNAKLLSEIEIQNL
-179 KKLIKTEVKMAQEIE
+179 KQIIKTEVKIAQKIE
-194 FPNINLQDELNRINS
+194 FPNINLKDELKRVNL
-209 ILEKKVEEKVSIK
+209 ILEKKVEEKVRIT
-222 RLEDNEE
+222 RLENNEE
-229 KRNFAEKGLHLHK
+229 KRDFARKGLHLHK
-242 VGEICS
+242 IGEICS

-253 IKEKEYEELKRYFL
+253 IKKEEYEELEKYFL
-267 ADDIKEFQKE
+267 ADDVKEFQIK
-277 IEVSKDNYRK
+277 IETTKNSYQQIVEK
-287 IIENIENI
+287 IKNV

-308 KLTKII
+308 KLTQII

-352 SLNFNKISKEYDDL
+352 SLNFNKISEEYDDL
-366 VKNNNTSNLTK
+366 VKNNNSSNLSEEK
-377 EKENAKANLRYHY
+377 EKAKTDLRYHF

-404 YELNLLKEKETEYKN
+404 YELNLLKEKESEYKT

-426 EIIKINNEIKKLNLE
+426 EIIKINNEIKNLNLE
-441 ITKLEAQTKNEKKL
+441 IIKLEAKTKNEKKL
-455 VENINKKIK
+455 VGNINKKIK
-464 HYTSFELVHKKD
+464 NYTSFELIHKED
-476 TEGEGFYSVKC
+476 IEGKGFYNVKC
-487 LRTNEDRDISQIST
+487 LRTDEDRDITQIST

-515 LNEINNE
+515 LNEINE
-522 INEVETRDKLI
+522 LETRNKLI
-533 IFDDPMNSN
+533 VFDDPMNSN

-551 EELQK
+551 EELQNLIK
-556 LMGELLRDKKNDKII
+556 NLDKNDKFII
-571 LMTHNVHFYINVKYD
+571 MTHNIHFYINLKY
-586 FDKRKNDY
+586 RKDNY
-594 EKNNNFIRLIS
+594 NNNTFIRLVS
-605 DTKKTKIKYIKN
+605 DSKKSKIKYIKN
-617 KDDDFKTNY
+617 KDEDFKTNY
-626 ESLWHEIK
+626 KSLWNEIS
-634 ILSTLSSCDPAIL
+634 ILFALPYCDINPAIL

-653 IVETYTKFNGV
+653 IIETYVNFNGLEQS
-664 DKKVFLS
+664 DFLS
-671 KIEGTK
+671 KVEGAK

-714 SIEHFKIFWKEEN
+714 SIEHFKKFWKEEN
-727 IE
+727 NK

>member
-88 DIKKKEEE
+88 DIKKKKEE

-117 VEKIKKNINQKNS
+117 FEKIKKNINQKNS

-165 KNAKLLGEADIEYL
+165 KNAKLLGEADIKSL

-194 FPNINLQDELNRINS
+194 FPSINLQNELEKINS
-209 ILEKKVEEKVSIK
+209 ILGKKVEEKVKIK
-222 RLEDNEE
+222 RLENNEE
-229 KRNFAEKGLHLHK
+229 KRNFAKKGLHLHK

-253 IKEKEYEELKRYFL
+253 IKQEEYEELEKYFL
-267 ADDIKEFQKE
+267 ADDIEEFQKE
-277 IEVSKDNYRK
+277 IEIFKDNYKK
-287 IIENIENI
+287 IIESIENI

-308 KLTKII
+308 RLSQII
-314 EEYEIIKEKII
+314 EEYEAIKEDII
-325 KIFELFLKK
+325 KILKNFLEN

-352 SLNFNKISKEYDDL
+352 SLNFNKISKEYGDL
-366 VKNNNTSNLTK
+366 VKSNNNSNLAK

-390 IKLALDEFNEKTKL
+390 IKLELDNFKEEIKLNEVKKL
-404 YELNLLKEKETEYKN
+404 EEESSKYET
-419 EIENKEN
+419 EIENKKN
-426 EIIKINNEIKKLNLE
+426 EITKINNEIKKLNLE
-441 ITKLEAQTKNEKKL
+441 ISQLEAQTKNEKKM

-464 HYTSFELVHKKD
+464 NYTSFELVHKED
-476 TEGEGFYSVKC
+476 IEGKGFYNVKC
-487 LRTNEDRDISQIST
+487 LRTNEDRDITQIST

-515 LNEINNE
+515 LNE

-551 EELQK
+551 EELTNLIK
-556 LMGELLRDKKNDKII
+556 NLDKNDKFIV
-571 LMTHNVHFYINVKYD
+571 MTHNVHFYINLKY
-586 FDKRKNDY
+586 RKENY
-594 EKNNNFIRLIS
+594 NNNTFIRLVS
-605 DTKKTKIKYIKN
+605 DSKKTKINYIKN
-617 KDDDFKTNY
+617 KDEDFKTSY
-626 ESLWHEIK
+626 KSLWNEIS
-634 ILSTLSSCDPAIL
+634 ILFALPYCDINPAIL

-653 IVETYTKFNGV
+653 IIETYVNFNGLEQS
-664 DKKVFLS
+664 DFLS
-671 KIEGTK
+671 KVEGAK

>member
-1 MKIDLSNEELFYEN
+1 MKIDLSNEELFYED

-35 TLTKLLKEYGEQDYD
+35 TLTKLLKEYGKKEYD

-74 ENNEIAQEIEIKKE
+74 KNNEIAQEIEIKKE
-88 DIKKKEEE
+88 DIKKREEE

-117 VEKIKKNINQKNS
+117 FEEIKRNINQKNS
-130 QTQDFYTD
+130 QIQDFYTN

-155 YNKNDFISEK
+155 YNKNDFILEK
-165 KNAKLLGEADIEYL
+165 KNVKLLGEADIEYL
-179 KKLIKTEVKMAQEIE
+179 KKLIKSEVKTAQEIE
-194 FPNINLQDELNRINS
+194 FPNINLQDELNKINS
-209 ILEKKVEEKVSIK
+209 ILEKKVKEKVSIK
-222 RLEDNEE
+222 RLENNEE
-229 KRNFAEKGLHLHK
+229 KRNFAKKGLHLHK
-242 VGEICS
+242 VGEFCS

-253 IKEKEYEELKRYFL
+253 INEKEYSELVKYFL
-267 ADDIKEFQKE
+267 ADDIEEFQKE
-277 IEVSKDNYRK
+277 VEIAKNNYIK
-287 IIENIENI
+287 IIESIKNI

-308 KLTKII
+308 KLTKIM

-343 NEKIFIDNI
+343 NEKILIDNI
-352 SLNFNKISKEYDDL
+352 SLNFNKISEEYNDL
-366 VKNNNTSNLTK
+366 AKKNNSSKLSE

-390 IKLALDEFNEKTKL
+390 IKLELDNFKEESKLTEIKNLEEESVKYKT
-404 YELNLLKEKETEYKN
+404 

-426 EIIKINNEIKKLNLE
+426 KITKINNEIKKLNLE
-441 ITKLEAQTKNEKKL
+441 ISQLEAKTKNEKIL

-464 HYTSFELVHKKD
+464 HYTSFELVHKED
-476 TEGEGFYSVKC
+476 TEGKGFYSIKC
-487 LRTNEDRDISQIST
+487 LRTDKDRDITQIST

-515 LNEINNE
+515 LNEIN
-522 INEVETRDKLI
+522 EVRTRNKLI

-551 EELQK
+551 EELTNLIK
-556 LMGELLRDKKNDKII
+556 NLDKNDKFIV
-571 LMTHNVHFYINVKYD
+571 MTHNIHFYINLKY
-586 FDKRKNDY
+586 KKENY
-594 EKNNNFIRLIS
+594 NNNTFIRLVS
-605 DTKKTKIKYIKN
+605 DSKKTKINYIKN
-617 KDDDFKTNY
+617 KDEDFKTSY
-626 ESLWHEIK
+626 KSLWNEIS
-634 ILSTLSSCDPAIL
+634 ILFALPYCDTNPEIL

-653 IVETYTKFNGV
+653 IIETYVNFNGLV
-664 DKKVFLS
+664 QSDFLS
-671 KIEGTK
+671 KVEGAK

-714 SIEHFKIFWKEEN
+714 SMEHLRKFWKEEN
-727 IE
+727 NK

>member
-1 MKIDLSNEELFYEN
+1 MKIDLSKEELFYED

-35 TLTKLLKEYGEQDYD
+35 TLTKLLKKYGEQDYD

-74 ENNEIAQEIEIKKE
+74 ENNEIAQKIEVKKE
-88 DIKKKEEE
+88 DIKKREKEK
-96 IDKINLEIKEPKD
+96 DKINLELKEPKD

-117 VEKIKKNINQKNS
+117 FEEIKRNVNQKNT
-130 QTQDFYTD
+130 QIQDFYTI

-155 YNKNDFISEK
+155 YNKNDFILEK
-165 KNAKLLGEADIEYL
+165 KNAKLLGEADIKHL
-179 KKLIKTEVKMAQEIE
+179 KNIIKTEVKTAQEIE
-194 FPNINLQDELNRINS
+194 FPSINLQNELEKINS
-209 ILEKKVEEKVSIK
+209 ILGKKVEEKVRIK
-222 RLEDNEE
+222 RLENNEE
-229 KRNFAEKGLHLHK
+229 KRDFAKKGLYLHK
-242 VGEICS
+242 IGEVCS

-253 IKEKEYEELKRYFL
+253 IKKEEYEELEKYFL
-267 ADDIKEFQKE
+267 AADIKEFQKE
-277 IEVSKDNYRK
+277 IEIFKDNYRK
-287 IIENIENI
+287 IIESIENI

-308 KLTKII
+308 KLTQVI
-314 EEYEIIKEKII
+314 EEYESIKEGILKIL
-325 KIFELFLKK
+325 KNFLET

-343 NEKIFIDNI
+343 SEKIFIDNV
-352 SLNFNKISKEYDDL
+352 SLNFNKISEEYGDL
-366 VKNNNTSNLTK
+366 VKSNNTSNLTR

-390 IKLALDEFNEKTKL
+390 IELELDNFKEELKLNEVKKL
-404 YELNLLKEKETEYKN
+404 EKESSKYETEIKNKEKE
-419 EIENKEN
+419 
-426 EIIKINNEIKKLNLE
+426 IIKLNNEINNLNLE
-441 ITKLEAQTKNEKKL
+441 INKLEAQTKNEKKL

-464 HYTSFELVHKKD
+464 HYTSFELIHKED

-487 LRTNEDRDISQIST
+487 LRTNEDRDITQIST

-515 LNEINNE
+515 LNEIN
-522 INEVETRDKLI
+522 EVRARNKLI

-556 LMGELLRDKKNDKII
+556 LMRELLKNNKDDKFI

-586 FDKRKNDY
+586 FDKEEDY
-594 EKNNNFIRLIS
+594 KKKRNFIRLVS
-605 DTKKTKIKYIKN
+605 DTKKTKINYIKN
-617 KDDDFKTNY
+617 KDDDFETSY
-626 ESLWHEIK
+626 ESLWHEIN
-634 ILSTLSSCDPAIL
+634 ILFKLSSCNPVML
-647 LNPIRR
+647 LNPMRR
-653 IVETYTKFNGV
+653 IVETYTKFNGL
-664 DKKVFLS
+664 KQRNFLS
-671 KIEGTK
+671 KVEGAN
-677 KFFDVNSH
+677 KFFNVNSH
-685 SIDDLEAD
+685 GIDDLEAD

-714 SIEHFKIFWKEEN
+714 SIEHFKIFWKEKTNE
-727 IE
+727 

>member
-1 MKIDLSNEELFYEN
+1 MKVDLSNEELFYED

-35 TLTKLLKEYGEQDYD
+35 TLTKLLKEQGKVNYD
-50 VRVFQGFENMV
+50 VRVFQGFENMI

-74 ENNEIAQEIEIKKE
+74 ENNEIAQEIENMKK

-96 IDKINLEIKEPKD
+96 IDKIDSEIKEPKD

-117 VEKIKKNINQKNS
+117 VEEIKRIAEQKDTQIQNFYSKSASEIKN
-130 QTQDFYTD
+130 
-138 SAAKIK
+138 
-144 KMTDPQISKTT
+144 MTNPQISRTT
-155 YNKNDFISEK
+155 YNKSDFILEK
-165 KNAKLLGEADIEYL
+165 KNAKLLSEIEIQNL
-179 KKLIKTEVKMAQEIE
+179 KQIIKTEVKIAQKIE
-194 FPNINLQDELNRINS
+194 FPNINLKDELKRVNL
-209 ILEKKVEEKVSIK
+209 ILEKKVEEKVRIT
-222 RLEDNEE
+222 RLENNEE
-229 KRNFAEKGLHLHK
+229 KRDFARKGLHLHK
-242 VGEICS
+242 IGEICS

-253 IKEKEYEELKRYFL
+253 IKKEEYEELEKYFL
-267 ADDIKEFQKE
+267 ADDVKEFQRE
-277 IEVSKDNYRK
+277 IEIAKNNYQQIVER
-287 IIENIENI
+287 IENI

-308 KLTKII
+308 KLIQII
-314 EEYEIIKEKII
+314 EKYEEIKREIVKIL
-325 KIFELFLKK
+325 KEFLEN

-343 NEKIFIDNI
+343 NEKLTLDNI
-352 SLNFNKISKEYDDL
+352 SLNFNKISEEYDGL
-366 VKNNNTSNLTK
+366 VKNNNSSNLSEEK
-377 EKENAKANLRYHY
+377 EKAKTDLRYHF
-390 IKLALDEFNEKTKL
+390 IKLALDEFDEKTKL
-404 YELNLLKEKETEYKN
+404 HELSLLKEKKEEYKT
-419 EIENKEN
+419 EIEKKEN
-426 EIIKINNEIKKLNLE
+426 EIKKINDEIKKIKLE
-441 ITKLEAQTKNEKKL
+441 IIQLEAKTKNEKKL

-464 HYTSFELVHKKD
+464 YYTSFELVHKED

-487 LRTNEDRDISQIST
+487 LRTNEDRDITQIST

-515 LNEINNE
+515 LNEIN
-522 INEVETRDKLI
+522 EVRARNKLI

-556 LMGELLRDKKNDKII
+556 LMRELLKNNKDDKFI

-586 FDKRKNDY
+586 FDRRKNDY

-617 KDDDFKTNY
+617 KDEDFKTNY
-626 ESLWHEIK
+626 ESLWHETK

-671 KIEGTK
+671 KIEGAK

-714 SIEHFKIFWKEEN
+714 SIEHLKKFWKEEN
-727 IE
+727 NK

>member
-1 MKIDLSNEELFYEN
+1 MKVDLSNEELFYED

-35 TLTKLLKEYGEQDYD
+35 TLTKLLKEQGKVNYD
-50 VRVFQGFENMV
+50 VRVFQGFENMI

-74 ENNEIAQEIEIKKE
+74 ENNEIAQEIENMKK

-96 IDKINLEIKEPKD
+96 IDKIDSEIKEPKD

-117 VEKIKKNINQKNS
+117 VEEIKRIAEQKDTQIQNFYSKSASEIKN
-130 QTQDFYTD
+130 
-138 SAAKIK
+138 
-144 KMTDPQISKTT
+144 MTNPQISKTT
-155 YNKNDFISEK
+155 YNKSDFILEK
-165 KNAKLLGEADIEYL
+165 KNAKLLSEIEIQNL
-179 KKLIKTEVKMAQEIE
+179 KQIIKTEVKIAQKIE
-194 FPNINLQDELNRINS
+194 FPNINLKDELKRVNL
-209 ILEKKVEEKVSIK
+209 ILEKKVEEKVRIT
-222 RLEDNEE
+222 RLENNEE
-229 KRNFAEKGLHLHK
+229 KRDFARKGLHLHK
-242 VGEICS
+242 IGEICS

-253 IKEKEYEELKRYFL
+253 IKKEEYEELEKYFL
-267 ADDIKEFQKE
+267 ADDIKEFQRE
-277 IEVSKDNYRK
+277 IEIAKNNYQQIVER
-287 IIENIENI
+287 IENI

-308 KLTKII
+308 KLIQII
-314 EEYEIIKEKII
+314 EKYEEIKREIVKIL
-325 KIFELFLKK
+325 KEFLEN

-343 NEKIFIDNI
+343 NEKLTLDNI
-352 SLNFNKISKEYDDL
+352 SLNFNKISKEYDGL
-366 VKNNNTSNLTK
+366 VKNNNSSNLSEEK
-377 EKENAKANLRYHY
+377 EKAKTDLRYHF
-390 IKLALDEFNEKTKL
+390 IKLALDEFDEKTKL
-404 YELNLLKEKETEYKN
+404 HELSLLKEKKEEYKT
-419 EIENKEN
+419 EIEKKEN
-426 EIIKINNEIKKLNLE
+426 EIKKINDEIKKIKLE
-441 ITKLEAQTKNEKKL
+441 IIQLEAKTKNEKKL
-455 VENINKKIK
+455 VDNINKKIK
-464 HYTSFELVHKKD
+464 NYTSFELVHKED
-476 TEGEGFYSVKC
+476 TEGKGFYSVKC
-487 LRTNEDRDISQIST
+487 LRTNEDRDITQIST

-515 LNEINNE
+515 LNEIN
-522 INEVETRDKLI
+522 EVETINKLI
-533 IFDDPMNSN
+533 VFDDPMNSN

-556 LMGELLRDKKNDKII
+556 LMKELFQNNKDNKFI

-586 FDKRKNDY
+586 FDKDDDY
-594 EKNNNFIRLIS
+594 KKRRNFIRLVS
-605 DTKKTKIKYIKN
+605 DTKKTKINYIKN
-617 KDDDFKTNY
+617 KDEDFKTNY
-626 ESLWHEIK
+626 ESLWHETK

-671 KIEGTK
+671 KIEGAK

-714 SIEHFKIFWKEEN
+714 SIEHLKKFWKEEN
-727 IE
+727 NK

>member
-88 DIKKKEEE
+88 DIKKKEGE

-117 VEKIKKNINQKNS
+117 FEKIKKNINQKNS
-130 QTQDFYTD
+130 QIQDFYTD

-165 KNAKLLGEADIEYL
+165 KNAKLLGEADIEYK
-179 KKLIKTEVKMAQEIE
+179 KKLIKTEVKVAQEIE
-194 FPNINLQDELNRINS
+194 FPSINLQNELEKINS
-209 ILEKKVEEKVSIK
+209 ILEKKVEEKVKIK
-222 RLEDNEE
+222 RLENNEE
-229 KRNFAEKGLHLHK
+229 KRNFAKKGFHLHK
-242 VGEICS
+242 AGEICS

-253 IKEKEYEELKRYFL
+253 IKKEEYDELEKYFL
-267 ADDIKEFQKE
+267 ADDIEEFQKE
-277 IEVSKDNYRK
+277 IEIFKDNYKK
-287 IIENIENI
+287 IIESIENI

-308 KLTKII
+308 RLTQII
-314 EEYEIIKEKII
+314 EEYEVIKERII
-325 KIFELFLKK
+325 KILKNFLEN

-352 SLNFNKISKEYDDL
+352 SLNFNKISKEYGDL
-366 VKNNNTSNLTK
+366 VKSNNTSNLTK

-390 IKLALDEFNEKTKL
+390 IKLELDNFKEEIKLNEVKKL
-404 YELNLLKEKETEYKN
+404 EEESSKYET
-419 EIENKEN
+419 EIENKKN
-426 EIIKINNEIKKLNLE
+426 EITKLNNEIKKLNLE
-441 ITKLEAQTKNEKKL
+441 ISHLEAQTKNEKKL

-464 HYTSFELVHKKD
+464 HYTSFELVHKED
-476 TEGEGFYSVKC
+476 AEGKGFYSVKC
-487 LRTNEDRDISQIST
+487 LRTDKDRDITQIST

-515 LNEINNE
+515 LNEIN
-522 INEVETRDKLI
+522 EVRTRNKLI

-551 EELQK
+551 EELTNLIK
-556 LMGELLRDKKNDKII
+556 NLNKNDKFIV
-571 LMTHNVHFYINVKYD
+571 MTHNIHFYINLKY
-586 FDKRKNDY
+586 KKENY
-594 EKNNNFIRLIS
+594 NNNTFIRLVS
-605 DTKKTKIKYIKN
+605 DSKKTKINYIKN
-617 KDDDFKTNY
+617 KDEDFKTSY
-626 ESLWHEIK
+626 KSLWNEIS
-634 ILSTLSSCDPAIL
+634 ILFALPYCDTNPEIL

-653 IVETYTKFNGV
+653 IIETYVNFNGLV
-664 DKKVFLS
+664 QSDFLS
-671 KIEGTK
+671 KVEGAK

-727 IE
+727 NGGKKC